1 MVSSIYMESNL
12 TKSTEVQ
19 KMFVEKFP
27 QPKEKLWK
35 AMG

>member
-1 MVSSIYMESNL
+1 MESNL

-19 KMFVEKFP
+19 KIFVENFP
-27 QPKEKLWK
+27 QSKEKLRK